1 MNLKHLNMNE
11 YCEKICKNVPIGF
24 MAINSKRQVL
34 YINDYARKMLN
45 LYSKIDHISD
55 LPDYLD
61 ALKSRLINVPLYNEK
76 KDLFVRE
83 HSRLIYIEMYLCS
96 SSPADP
102 EEQNQVYFISLI
114 DKTSDLKKL
123 DTIKAMQDE
132 LFQFKNLAA
141 IGTMISGIAHELNNP
156 ISGISMSAQLAESSL
171 TSIIQSLKE
180 ARHNLEPEDFNALL
194 DSLTYSLSE
203 IEHIKLNTVRSA
215 RLVGGLLNY
224 SKREKLDLEHCI
236 LFQLLQETLD
246 ITRSQ
251 HVFTGAKININCP
264 LEIKLNCDK
273 LKIQQVIYNI
283 LKNAAEASPENPEIN
298 INCTTEKKY
307 VRIAICDN
315 GCGIPHSNLNQLF
328 TPFFTTKA
336 GIGGTGLGLS
346 ISHRIVERHGGKI
359 KVNSTVNEGSEFIVI
374 LPMNLE

>member
-1 MNLKHLNMNE
+1 MNE

>member
-1 MNLKHLNMNE
+1 VNLKHLNMNE